1 MMCLVA
7 GIYFAWKLLV
17 KRRDGEP
24 VESLDRYDAI
34 LVVMAAYLL
43 YISNSQTSL
52 VCLLAATGLF
62 FASRAPW
69 FSTRP
74 ARLIS
79 LSVVAPLLF
88 VALDSAIG
96 LKARVLTLL
105 GRDATLTFRT
115 DLWELVTSHQ
125 VNSVIG
131 TGFMSFWTG
140 ERMAAIW
147 TVVPGVVQA
156 HSGYVEQYLNLG
168 YIGVG
173 FIFLLMVVALFRI
186 RRQMEHAPS
195 AALLRLSL
203 LVVAAL
209 YNYTEASFY
218 GANNVWVLLLLAC
231 IELPQPDVQSVPA
244 VSLPY
249 RPRPGQSWAERRA
262 ARIST
267 QPAALVRES
276 RQSGA
281 GKIGTAG
288 RASRVRR

>member
-1 MMCLVA
+1 
-7 GIYFAWKLLV
+7 
-17 KRRDGEP
+17 
-24 VESLDRYDAI
+24 
-34 LVVMAAYLL
+34 
-43 YISNSQTSL
+43 L

-79 LSVVAPLLF
+79 LSVVAPLFF

-115 DLWELVTSHQ
+115 DLWDLVTSYQ

-131 TGFMSFWTG
+131 AGFMSFWTG

-147 TVVPGVVQA
+147 QVVPGVVQA

-168 YIGVG
+168 YVGVA
-173 FIFLLMVVALFRI
+173 FIVLLIVVALFRI
-186 RRQMEHAPS
+186 RRQMEYAPS
-195 AALLRLSL
+195 AALLRLAL

-218 GANNVWVLLLLAC
+218 GANNVWVLLLVAC
-231 IELPQPDVQSVPA
+231 IELPQPVA
-244 VSLPY
+244 
-249 RPRPGQSWAERRA
+249 
-262 ARIST
+262 
-267 QPAALVRES
+267 QPAAATVSCRARQPWES
-276 RQSGA
+276 RLQRQAVPMPTPTPEIVRHSRQWRMPKA
-281 GKIGTAG
+281 GTATG
-288 RASRVRR
+288 VRPRR